1 MLPVPGPE
9 ASQEV
14 QLCAPADLPEVQAEA
29 QVPDGDSERL
39 QENVLS
45 LSLGSSGAVI
55 I

>member
-1 MLPVPGPE
+1 MLPVPSPE
-9 ASQEV
+9 ARQEV
-14 QLCAPADLPEVQAEA
+14 QLGAPADLPEVQTEA
-29 QVPDGDSERL
+29 QVPDSYSERL